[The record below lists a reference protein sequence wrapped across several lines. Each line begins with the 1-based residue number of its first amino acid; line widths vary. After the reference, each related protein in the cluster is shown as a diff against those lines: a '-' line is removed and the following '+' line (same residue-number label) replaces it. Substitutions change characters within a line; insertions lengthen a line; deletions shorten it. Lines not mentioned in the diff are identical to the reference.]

1 MNLAPPV
8 SAELPPSPAPRFC
21 GEVVYLYA
29 FDLAYDTQREPPM
42 RTLLGQPLEPF
53 AIDRTKRTPRQPF
66 SFTPLMA
73 RLPAVE
79 RIGPDGPV
87 RVQRSLKLLPL
98 GAISIQVRVP
108 FAVASLDDLVDYH
121 DLPFASGSLYDEVRA
136 LAGEAFAELKPHLI
150 RPHAVIPDEE
160 AYTVFCLTAPLP
172 APVGEL
178 PPVAEEWFQ
187 ANRLAV
193 AALLMQELDAR
204 RLSRQ
209 EATEST
215 ALHLS
220 YYDTDLVVVDWDAAL
235 IVDEPAD
242 LEEPLYV
249 MELANVQL
257 AELESYDRLLDGAL
271 ERSYRDLRHRPARSR
286 SDVSREL
293 RELRLDLTRFSDDL
307 VNFTKFLGDWHV
319 ARIYQ
324 KTASRFHLADW
335 HRNIDDK
342 LKTLDDLYQIL
353 KHDQTNRW
361 MMILEITI
369 VLLFIIDLVLIF
381 LGLSK

>member
-1 MNLAPPV
+1 MNMDVPDV
-8 SAELPPSPAPRFC
+8 SGCQPSAPRFR

-29 FDLAYDTQREPPM
+29 FDLAYDMVREPAV
-42 RTLLGQPLEPF
+42 RSLLGQPLEPF
-53 AIDRTKRTPRQPF
+53 RIDPTKRAPRQLF
-66 SFTPLMA
+66 SFKPLVA
-73 RLPAVE
+73 RLPVVE
-79 RIGPDGPV
+79 RVGPDGPV
-87 RVQRSLKLLPL
+87 QVQRSIKLLPV
-98 GAISIQVRVP
+98 GVISIQVRVP

-121 DLPFASGSLYDEVRA
+121 DLPFATGPLYEEVRE
-136 LAGEAFAELKPHLI
+136 LARQVQDELRPQFI
-150 RPHAVIPDEE
+150 RPLAEIPEEE

-172 APVGEL
+172 VVEGAAGAT
-178 PPVAEEWFQ
+178 AESWFQ
-187 ANRLAV
+187 ANRREV
-193 AALLMQELDAR
+193 AALLLQELDSQ

-215 ALHLS
+215 ALSLS

-242 LEEPLYV
+242 LEEPLYA

-257 AELESYDRLLDGAL
+257 AELEAYDRLLDDAL
-271 ERSYRDLRHRPARSR
+271 DRSYRDLRTRPARSR
-286 SDVSREL
+286 AEVSREL

-307 VNFTKFLGDWHV
+307 LNFTKFLGDWHL

-324 KTASRFHLADW
+324 KAASRFHLAEW

-361 MMILEITI
+361 MMILEATI
-369 VLLFIIDLVLIF
+369 VLLFIIDLLLLFVG
-381 LGLSK
+381 LGK

>member
-1 MNLAPPV
+1 MTPAATATAEAPT
-8 SAELPPSPAPRFC
+8 PRYT

-29 FDLAYDTQREPPM
+29 FDLAYDTRRDRPA
-42 RTLLGQPLEPF
+42 RSLLGQPLEPF
-53 AIDRTKRTPRQPF
+53 IMDRTKRTPRQPF

-79 RIGPDGPV
+79 RVGPDGPV
-87 RVQRSLKLLPL
+87 QVRRCIKLLPL

-108 FAVASLDDLVDYH
+108 FAVSDLGDLVDYH
-121 DLPFASGSLYDEVRA
+121 DLPFADGTLYDEVRT
-136 LAGEAFAELKPHLI
+136 LAAQVFEELRPQLI
-150 RPHAVIPDEE
+150 RPLPVIPDEE

-172 APVGEL
+172 AEDDGE
-178 PPVAEEWFQ
+178 PPTAEAWF
-187 ANRLAV
+187 RTHRSEV
-193 AALLMQELDAR
+193 AALLMQEMEVP
-204 RLSRQ
+204 RLSAQ
-209 EATEST
+209 ETAEST

-220 YYDTDLVVVDWDAAL
+220 YYTTDLVVVDWDAAL
-235 IVDEPAD
+235 VIDEPAD

-249 MELANVQL
+249 MELANMQL
-257 AELESYDRLLDGAL
+257 AELESYDRILDDAL
-271 ERSYRDLRHRPARSR
+271 ERSYRDLRRRTARSR
-286 SDVSREL
+286 KDVSREL

-307 VNFTKFLGDWHV
+307 LNFTKFLGDWHV

-342 LKTLDDLYQIL
+342 LKTLDDLYQLL

-361 MMILEITI
+361 MMILEVTI

-381 LGLSK
+381 IGLGK